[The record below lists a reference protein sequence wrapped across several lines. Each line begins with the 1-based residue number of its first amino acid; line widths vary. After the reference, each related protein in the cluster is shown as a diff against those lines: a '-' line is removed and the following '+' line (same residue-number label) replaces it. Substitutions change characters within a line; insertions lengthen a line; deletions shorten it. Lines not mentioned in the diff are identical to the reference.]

1 MAETPWA
8 DNALMRPISARIG
21 VVTRFVIP
29 GLARF
34 ILHNNDCARKHFF
47 DTELRGLLEAVRY
60 KPQDSFR

>member
-1 MAETPWA
+1 
-8 DNALMRPISARIG
+8 MRPISARIG

-47 DTELRGLLEAVRY
+47 DTELWGLLEAVRY